1 MSPAKKFLINGKE
14 YQVELEP
21 DLSLLTLLRD
31 HLGLTGTK
39 YGCGEAQCGACT
51 VLVDGVPTRSCVTGA
66 EKVADKPITTIEGI
80 ATDRLQAVQ
89 EAFLRHGAFQCGYCT
104 AGMIVEAV
112 GLLRGKPSP
121 TEDEILA
128 ALGGHICRCGT
139 YPRILTAVKE
149 AAGTAKEGGK

>member
-1 MSPAKKFLINGKE
+1 MSPATKFLINGKE

-21 DLSLLTLLRD
+21 DLSLLTLLHD

-66 EKVADKPITTIEGI
+66 EKVAGKPVTTIEGI
-80 ATDRLQAVQ
+80 ATNRLHAVQ
-89 EAFLRHGAFQCGYCT
+89 EAFLRHSAFQCGYCT

-112 GLLRGKPSP
+112 GLLRGKSSP
-121 TEDEILA
+121 TDDEILA
-128 ALGGHICRCGT
+128 TVGSHICRCGT
-139 YPRILTAVKE
+139 YPRILAAVKA
-149 AAGTAKEGGK
+149 AAGTKKEGGK